1 MSKLFTMARQAGR
14 NMMARVAA
22 MLAMGSTAW
31 PPSVTLSALSQH
43 WPMPNHR
50 NSTAAADKRCARRRL
65 ISAVRGGAATS
76 PSVRGEHAKD
86 SVDAVRAG
94 CYRMSSRTR

>member
-22 MLAMGSTAW
+22 MLAMGTTAR
-31 PPSVTLSALSQH
+31 PPSVTLSAPSQH

-50 NSTAAADKRCARRRL
+50 NSTAAADKRCARRRRN
-65 ISAVRGGAATS
+65 IAKRRG
-76 PSVRGEHAKD
+76 
-86 SVDAVRAG
+86 
-94 CYRMSSRTR
+94 